1 LEIIL
6 KKSTR
11 KSDVFGAYIRGL
23 NSSRIPCI
31 RPVRCSYFSEK
42 KYCLLFIQNLTDFCF
57 GGWKMLHK
65 FPLHFRTPEME
76 VDQKNKRMAGK
87 KTFHRKWQRL
97 PVLGRFAL
105 NMTFFN
111 RCEVGITVDEAKLVA
126 LL

>member
-1 LEIIL
+1 
-6 KKSTR
+6 
-11 KSDVFGAYIRGL
+11 
-23 NSSRIPCI
+23 
-31 RPVRCSYFSEK
+31 
-42 KYCLLFIQNLTDFCF
+42 
-57 GGWKMLHK
+57 MLHK